1 MDGGHSTETEV
12 WSLVVVVPE
21 EPIDSPGACVEGKKA
36 TDVEAFIVDGAEEA
50 FDFPIALWGVGA
62 EKSMADAVSQEGLLE
77 AAAASWVSGLDHG
90 EGPGVVGHHGFDWVG
105 QLVENP
111 LEKDGSR
118 RAVLL
123 GGDPSDGFARVVVDG
138 CKFEVVAGIS
148 ESWQVLDVQMEQLS
162 RSRFF
167 VAAHQPTPLG
177 VEMVQTMPDQNS
189 MDGHR

>member
-1 MDGGHSTETEV
+1 VSP
-12 WSLVVVVPE
+12 LVVVVPE
-21 EPIDSPGACVEGKKA
+21 EPIDGPGACVEGEET

-50 FDFPIALWGVGA
+50 FDFSVAFWGVGA

-77 AAAASWVSGLDHG
+77 AASASWVSGLDHG

-123 GGDPSDGFARVVVDG
+123 GGDPSDGFARVVVDS

-148 ESWQVLDVQMEQLS
+148 ESRQVLNIQVEQFS

-167 VAAHQPTPLG
+167 VAADHPTSLG
-177 VEMVQTMPDQNS
+177 AEMVPTMPDQNS